1 MLKTTQDP
9 RGIGHFTR
17 GWEKPEMV
25 HVGFL
30 AFLIVVFQAVAL
42 VDVHAQ
48 LTVDV
53 SRATCAEFLVMPPD
67 QSRIF
72 SAWLMG
78 YSDQKSD
85 KHLLNFPAYASKVA
99 ALRQW
104 CAANPSEVVMTGI
117 ERANEK

>member
-1 MLKTTQDP
+1 
-9 RGIGHFTR
+9 
-17 GWEKPEMV
+17 MV
-25 HVGFL
+25 RVGCL
-30 AFLIVVFQAVAL
+30 AFLMAVIQAVAI
-42 VDVHAQ
+42 VDVQAQ

-53 SRATCAEFLVMPPD
+53 SRATCAEFVAMQPD

-78 YSDQKSD
+78 YFDQKSH
-85 KHLLNFPAYASKVA
+85 KHSLNFPAYASKVA
-99 ALRQW
+99 SLRQW